1 MTVVDARRQPL
12 QALADAA
19 ARAADGAGQRAALED
34 LADAAV
40 EATGADL
47 VVLRLRS
54 VDGGFPACA
63 VSPPTSTLA
72 GEVAGTRAEL
82 AEVEAGQVSAATR
95 RAADAVR
102 ASGVHLEP
110 AVAHGRVVGCVEV
123 VRVAS
128 PLDELDEDAA
138 RLVATQLALLSRL
151 EDTGE
156 TAGPR
161 GTWLELAGDA
171 LAAGGDTRRAA
182 QQALRVAVKATGAAA
197 GAVWRI
203 DSESGDPELL
213 AACGELSGA
222 RRPAAAL
229 AREATRER
237 RPARVDVDPRLPDGL
252 RHVITL
258 PLGQPAFAV
267 LQLFASADAAP
278 SESDL
283 ESLGAFAART
293 AHALREC
300 ERSAELGRELGRTRS
315 LLEAVGEAISQLS
328 LAHTLETAVER
339 VAELLQIEQIGVYL
353 LEGELLSAAGGRG
366 LAAGHLEVARRLFR
380 LMRGPLRARPT
391 LLARADGNDPAL
403 APVREALVAAG
414 RDSVVG
420 VPLKASEE
428 PIGLLAAYPGSRP
441 PTEAERTLL
450 AALAAQLAVAVQ
462 NARLPEQSKELG
474 ATLTEVLASE
484 RQSTR
489 RLTALYE
496 ISRSFAQSLSLDATL
511 DAVTS
516 TIVEVLNVDA
526 AVIRVPDERG
536 DQFVPAAVHVT
547 ESRLAAPVRTILDR
561 PQPRPPRTPRP
572 LLLDAAAARRM
583 GGAHALLVPFL
594 EKGSTAA

>member
-229 AREATRER
+229 AREATRAAAGAGR
-237 RPARVDVDPRLPDGL
+237 RGSAVAGRAAPRD
-252 RHVITL
+252 H
-258 PLGQPAFAV
+258 
-267 LQLFASADAAP
+267 ASARSAGVRGAP
-278 SESDL
+278 
-283 ESLGAFAART
+283 
-293 AHALREC
+293 ALRLRRRRA
-300 ERSAELGRELGRTRS
+300 ER
-315 LLEAVGEAISQLS
+315 
-328 LAHTLETAVER
+328 ER
-339 VAELLQIEQIGVYL
+339 P
-353 LEGELLSAAGGRG
+353 R
-366 LAAGHLEVARRLFR
+366 VARRLRRAHRACAAGMRAFR
-380 LMRGPLRARPT
+380 RAGTR
-391 LLARADGNDPAL
+391 ARADAVAARGGGRGDLPAVARAHAGDGRRAGRGAVADRADRRVPAGGRAALCRRRPRPGGGAPRGRAPLVPAHARTAPRAADPAGPGRRQRSGAGAGARGARGGRPRL
-403 APVREALVAAG
+403 RRRGPAQGVGGADRPPRRLSRQPAADRGRAHAARSPRRAARRRRAERAAARAVEGAG
-414 RDSVVG
+414 RDADRG
-420 VPLKASEE
+420 
-428 PIGLLAAYPGSRP
+428 
-441 PTEAERTLL
+441 
-450 AALAAQLAVAVQ
+450 
-462 NARLPEQSKELG
+462 ARLR
-474 ATLTEVLASE
+474 AA
-484 RQSTR
+484 
-489 RLTALYE
+489 
-496 ISRSFAQSLSLDATL
+496 
-511 DAVTS
+511 
-516 TIVEVLNVDA
+516 VDA
-526 AVIRVPDERG
+526 AAYR
-536 DQFVPAAVHVT
+536 AV
-547 ESRLAAPVRTILDR
+547 RDLA
-561 PQPRPPRTPRP
+561 
-572 LLLDAAAARRM
+572 
-583 GGAHALLVPFL
+583 LV
-594 EKGSTAA
+594 